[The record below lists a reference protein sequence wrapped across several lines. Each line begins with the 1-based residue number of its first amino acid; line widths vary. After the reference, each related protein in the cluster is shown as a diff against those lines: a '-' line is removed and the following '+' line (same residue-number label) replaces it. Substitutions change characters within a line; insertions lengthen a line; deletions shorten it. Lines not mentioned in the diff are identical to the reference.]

1 MEPSQPTAATAV
13 AAAAAPERFEKL
25 DRWIA
30 HTMARVAMPAARL
43 AVAIVFI
50 WFGALKLTGDSPA
63 IELVTRT
70 VYWVNPAW
78 FVPLLGWWEIAIGV
92 CVLDPMWWVR
102 WLRGR
107 PARGGWFTRIGLL
120 LLFLQMPGTFLPLV
134 LLPDVC
140 FQPGGAPT
148 LEGQYIVKNLAL
160 IAATLFIGG
169 TVSRGARAGRD
180 GVA

>member
-1 MEPSQPTAATAV
+1 MQRLPAAV
-13 AAAAAPERFEKL
+13 PDRFASL

-30 HTMARVAMPAARL
+30 QSMARVAMPTARL

-50 WFGALKLTGDSPA
+50 WFGGLKITGSSPA

-70 VYWVNPAW
+70 VYWADPAW

-92 CVLDPMWWVR
+92 CVLDPMWWGRWVR
-102 WLRGR
+102 GG
-107 PARGGWFTRIGLL
+107 PAQGGWFTRIGLL
-120 LLFLQMPGTFLPLV
+120 LLFVQMPGTFMPLV

-148 LEGQYIVKNLAL
+148 LEGQYIIKNFAL

-169 TVSRGARAGRD
+169 AVGGPARARPD
-180 GVA
+180 EAQ